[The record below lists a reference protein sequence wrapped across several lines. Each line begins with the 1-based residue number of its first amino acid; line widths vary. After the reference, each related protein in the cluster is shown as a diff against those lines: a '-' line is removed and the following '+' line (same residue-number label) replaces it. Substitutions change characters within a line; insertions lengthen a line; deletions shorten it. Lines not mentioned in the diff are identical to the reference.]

1 MSASELSELLA
12 AAYERAVSA
21 VDGADRPSVRRAFRR
36 AAVALTAGDPR
47 PGILLVYRWP

>member
-1 MSASELSELLA
+1 MTASELSELLSL
-12 AAYERAVSA
+12 AYDRAVCA

-36 AAVALTAGDPR
+36 AVVALTAGDPR